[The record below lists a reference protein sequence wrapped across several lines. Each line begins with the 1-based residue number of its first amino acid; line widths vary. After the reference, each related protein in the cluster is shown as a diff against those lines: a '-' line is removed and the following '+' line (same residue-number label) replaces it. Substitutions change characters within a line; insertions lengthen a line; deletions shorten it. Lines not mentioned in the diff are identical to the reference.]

1 MTDISRSRT
10 GTASGPP
17 PFVPLRDNHGK
28 SNSRDNRPTS
38 KQTNELSKTTNTRKL
53 TQQNQQDPDKPTR
66 TQMDKPAERLQRKP
80 DRKPEASFT
89 NKLPTKQEDA
99 TRRPRQDRGRQREDD
114 DDEYQPSTRPTGDY
128 QLADWFGKKL
138 KLSDNKTSN
147 WEDAITYDAMA
158 EQLET
163 SSLTTNHSH
172 QHHYRND
179 AYSRRGN
186 ETQVREGTRYHRGRD
201 RQERTDGFER
211 AMRAPNER
219 SHRSQQSEYPGTTNE
234 STRPTG
240 DYQLADWFGK
250 KLKLSDNKTS
260 NWEDAITYDAMAEQL
275 ETSSLTTNHSHQ
287 HHYRNDAYS
296 RRGNETQVREG
307 TRYHRGRDR
316 QERTDGFERAM
327 RAPNERSHRSQQ
339 SEYPGT
345 TNERHGTHRDNRTH
359 IHNARGNRT
368 HNERGSRTHYDRG
381 NKTHYDR
388 GNRTHYDRD
397 KGASYDRPKYHTTT
411 TTAHTD
417 DRGNR
422 THYDRGKEASY
433 DKPKSHTI
441 TTTAHTNGKQQQTDK
456 QYGGPDGDSRKPY
469 LPQES
474 SRQQEQCYQPK
485 RKEEAPVVKEV
496 WMQSSASSSDHWDW
510 LGSTTTA
517 VPFSAK
523 RQN

>member
-234 STRPTG
+234 
-240 DYQLADWFGK
+240 
-250 KLKLSDNKTS
+250 
-260 NWEDAITYDAMAEQL
+260 
-275 ETSSLTTNHSHQ
+275 
-287 HHYRNDAYS
+287 
-296 RRGNETQVREG
+296 
-307 TRYHRGRDR
+307 
-316 QERTDGFERAM
+316 
-327 RAPNERSHRSQQ
+327 
-339 SEYPGT
+339 
-345 TNERHGTHRDNRTH
+345 RHGTHRDNRTH

-433 DKPKSHTI
+433 DRPKSHTI